1 MVFPKKVKRVQT
13 NLVSVGLD
21 FTINR
26 ILNEL
31 NIPFGLTI
39 QHVMAYSPYDIAL
52 SIIAVKL
59 GIQSK
64 LVLAIIVAFLL

>member
-1 MVFPKKVKRVQT
+1 MVFPKKVNRVSG
-13 NLVSVGLD
+13 NLMSIGIDL
-21 FTINR
+21 TINR